1 MTRQQNHPLAADQLV
16 RLLGVADDAEVRAA
30 SVDGQIAAAL
40 SELLTSPADQIGLA
54 EPGDPHN
61 VEQIL
66 CNPDSPPEQLEL
78 AKGIGRRMV
87 AAADCDVDQAV
98 GTALWYAAMAASI
111 CHDQPVR
118 SRMSASQLRQGLA
131 ELRNKSWLPN
141 ILCRLVD
148 RSLAQIGPIGT
159 YQSENRLP

>member
-1 MTRQQNHPLAADQLV
+1 
-16 RLLGVADDAEVRAA
+16 VADDAEVRAA

-40 SELLTSPADQIGLA
+40 SELLASPAGQIGLA
-54 EPGDPHN
+54 EPGDPRT
-61 VEQIL
+61 VRKVL
-66 CNPDSPPEQLEL
+66 CDPDSPPEQLEL

-118 SRMSASQLRQGLA
+118 SRMSARQLRRGLA
-131 ELRNKSWLPN
+131 ELRDKLWLPEV
-141 ILCRLVD
+141 LGRLVD
-148 RSLAQIGPIGT
+148 QTLERIGPIGT
-159 YQSENRLP
+159 YQSETPLS